1 MKKLSVICVVL
12 LLSACGGGSKIDF
25 GGGGSNPPP
34 PPAPS
39 PLIDGFIARVMEV
52 VATAPD
58 DAESFDVMAI
68 AVTDPETNEPID
80 L

>member
-25 GGGGSNPPP
+25 GGGGSNPP